1 MSLRHAR
8 PIRRFSIVG
17 VLLCLLLAALS
28 PVSAFAAGSGGFDVS
43 FPNCG
48 QTLPTSQAGVV
59 IVGVEGG
66 RSFTTNPC
74 LAEQFHWA
82 GSAGRHFEVYINTSY
97 PAGSTIHRGDNG
109 PKGVCGSDD
118 WACKAYNYGFN
129 NAEFAFHYAQSQ
141 YAVADTWWLDVE
153 TANSW
158 SDTPA
163 LNAQVIQGGVDSLR
177 AHGVLVG
184 IYSIPPMWKEIAG
197 DYAVNLPKWVVQL
210 HESVPAATY
219 CSAEN
224 GFGGGSIALV
234 QVEGQSLDQDVACPG
249 NAFAGQAG
257 YAAYPLTIPQYG
269 ELFGTHGGV
278 STFYL
283 VSSKGAGAT
292 QSVTFDFTPHGA
304 DLANAL
310 FLTVSQDNQNLA
322 QARGTD
328 TSTPGHLHLTFTP
341 RGSDPIVVR
350 VQSFNSEGTPP
361 VSYSIAP
368 S

>member
-1 MSLRHAR
+1 MLSCQLKS
-8 PIRRFSIVG
+8 IRLVASIG
-17 VLLCLLLAALS
+17 VLFIGLLLVAVVS
-28 PVSAFAAGSGGFDVS
+28 PVTESAADSGGFDVS

-48 QTLPTSQAGVV
+48 QTLPTSQAVRRHRRGR
-59 IVGVEGG
+59 GG

-82 GSAGRHFEVYINTSY
+82 GSAGRHFEVYVNTSY

-163 LNAQVIQGGVDSLR
+163 LNAQVIQGAVDSLR

-197 DYAVNLPKWVVQL
+197 NYAVNLPKWVVQL
-210 HESVPAATY
+210 HESVPAVTY

-249 NAFAGQAG
+249 DAFAGTIGLRGLPVDHSPVRRAFRHPRRRLDVLRG
-257 YAAYPLTIPQYG
+257 FLKRRWRYAI
-269 ELFGTHGGV
+269 
-278 STFYL
+278 
-283 VSSKGAGAT
+283 
-292 QSVTFDFTPHGA
+292 
-304 DLANAL
+304 
-310 FLTVSQDNQNLA
+310 
-322 QARGTD
+322 R
-328 TSTPGHLHLTFTP
+328 HLRFHSP
-341 RGSDPIVVR
+341 RSGPR
-350 VQSFNSEGTPP
+350 ERP
-361 VSYSIAP
+361 VSDGEPGQPGSLRREGPTRLRPDTCA
-368 S
+368 